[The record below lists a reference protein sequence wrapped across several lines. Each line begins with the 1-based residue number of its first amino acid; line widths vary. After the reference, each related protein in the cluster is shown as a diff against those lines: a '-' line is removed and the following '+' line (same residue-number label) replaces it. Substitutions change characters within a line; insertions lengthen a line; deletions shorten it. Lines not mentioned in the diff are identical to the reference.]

1 MAVLPFTPAEVE
13 AADAPLIR
21 VRRGFGGRPVGATC
35 AIPVDASQARLWSV
49 VTDLRAYADRIPMMD
64 KVELDDDVATV
75 RLRFR
80 VAIISVTFSFSARA
94 SREESRCLELSYV
107 SGEPADLSIRFEL
120 EPIGDEKTILYSTIG
135 FDIDSLGWLVKAFL
149 KHHPEIRYGVFTG
162 SAFAL
167 ADKMREA
174 AERR

>member
-1 MAVLPFTPAEVE
+1 MVALPFTPSEVV

-21 VRRGFGGRPVGATC
+21 VRRGFGGRPVGATA
-35 AIPVDASQARLWSV
+35 AIPVEASRDRLWAV
-49 VTDLRAYADRIPMMD
+49 ITDLRAYADRIPMMD
-64 KVELDDDVATV
+64 KVDLDGDLVTV

-80 VAIISVTFSFSARA
+80 VAIISVTFSFTARA
-94 SREESRCLELSYV
+94 SREAPSALELSYV
-107 SGEPADLSIRFEL
+107 SGEPADLSIRFDL
-120 EPIGDEKTILYSTIG
+120 EPVSDDKTVLYATIG
-135 FDIDSLGWLVKAFL
+135 FDIDSLGWLVKTFL

-174 AERR
+174 AERP